1 MRKQRH
7 QEFPVRGLHIVR
19 DASPYQPFQGG
30 SQDFRQFLIGVQD
43 VPVQS
48 QDTGALVHGLYKNAV
63 GVICA
68 FEGIDLLA
76 RGPGDH
82 QGVHFA
88 FPDGPQGVLRLFE
101 AVAEVGDFG

>member
-1 MRKQRH
+1 MRKQGH
-7 QEFPVRGLHIVR
+7 QEFPVSALHIVR

-30 SQDFRQFLIGVQD
+30 SQDFRQLLIGVQD
-43 VPVQS
+43 VPIQS
-48 QDTGALVHGLYKNAV
+48 QDTGALVNGLDKNAV

-76 RGPGDH
+76 RLPVDH

-88 FPDGPQGVLRLFE
+88 FPDGPQGVLRLCE
-101 AVAEVGDFG
+101 AAAEVSDLG